1 VRRRTFDILASVTG
15 FVLVV
20 VLVVAGALM
29 LWAHNYTHN
38 EVHDELA
45 AQRIFFPPANSP
57 AIAAPEFAAMHQYAG
72 QQLTTGPQAHV
83 YANDFIANHLKVIG
97 GGKTYSELST
107 QLLSDPNNAQLS
119 KTVQAM
125 FQGET
130 LRGLLL
136 NAYAFWT
143 IGTIAGWGA
152 LAAFI
157 GAALLLILSIVG
169 LVHSSRVASSEE
181 LLAPKGDASAAA
193 PIPSEA

>member
-20 VLVVAGALM
+20 VLVVAGALL
-29 LWAHNYTHN
+29 LWARNYTHN
-38 EVHDELA
+38 EVHSELA

-72 QQLTTGPQAHV
+72 QQLTTGPQAQV
-83 YANDFIANHLKVIG
+83 YADHFIANHLEKIG
-97 GGKTYSELST
+97 GGKTYAELST
-107 QLLSDPNNAQLS
+107 QLQSDPTNTELS
-119 KTVQAM
+119 QTVQKM

-136 NAYAFWT
+136 SSYAFWT
-143 IGTIAGWGA
+143 IGTIAGWAA

-157 GAALLLILSIVG
+157 GAGILLILSIIG
-169 LVHSSRVASSEE
+169 LVHSRRVAATEE
-181 LLAPKGDASAAA
+181 LLPTT
-193 PIPSEA
+193 